1 MFRTT
6 IAVAAVTILTLPAAA
21 NHGLGHNQGHDR
33 SQSSRNLLR
42 YTDQI
47 RSQMA
52 LVRAQ
57 TDATFERVRGGR
69 FIAGDIYGQLDD
81 LCRELD
87 QLEELAAR
95 PVGSRGDFRR
105 LERAVQRVDQRS
117 HEVVDAVRSAL
128 ADPRRFQGTPNYVST
143 IQSGYFPSSTVGHRG
158 IRLVIGNG
166 NVAVNIGGG
175 QHTPY
180 VAARPVI
187 ARPVSVGRHGHGDR
201 NGDAL
206 CSMTDSLRLMTR
218 QLVALVSR

>member
-1 MFRTT
+1 MGILTMFRTT
-6 IAVAAVTILTLPAAA
+6 LAVAAVMLLTLPALAD
-21 NHGLGHNQGHDR
+21 HRHDQPQGGG
-33 SQSSRNLLR
+33 QLLR

-47 RSQMA
+47 RAQMA

-57 TDATFERVRGGR
+57 TDATFEHVRGGR

-105 LERAVQRVDQRS
+105 LERAVQRVDQQSRDV
-117 HEVVDAVRSAL
+117 ENAVRSAL
-128 ADPRRFQGTPNYVST
+128 ADPRRFQGTLNYVPT
-143 IQSGYFPSSTVGHRG
+143 IQSGYFPSNTVGHRG
-158 IRLVIGNG
+158 IRLVIGNS
-166 NVAVNIGGG
+166 NVGVNIGGG
-175 QHTPY
+175 QPTPY
-180 VAARPVI
+180 FAARPVL
-187 ARPVSVGRHGHGDR
+187 VGRHGHGDR

-218 QLVALVSR
+218 QLVGLVCH

>member
-6 IAVAAVTILTLPAAA
+6 LAVAAVTLLTLPALAD
-21 NHGLGHNQGHDR
+21 HHHDHPQGG
-33 SQSSRNLLR
+33 SQLLR

-95 PVGSRGDFRR
+95 PVVSRGDFRR
-105 LERAVQRVDQRS
+105 IERAVQRVDQQSRDV
-117 HEVVDAVRSAL
+117 EGAVRSAL
-128 ADPRRFQGTPNYVST
+128 ADPRRFQGTPNYVPT
-143 IQSGYFPSSTVGHRG
+143 QPAYYSGFASNTVGHRG

-166 NVAVNIGGG
+166 NVGVNIGGG
-175 QHTPY
+175 QPTPY
-180 VAARPVI
+180 VA

-218 QLVALVSR
+218 QLVGLVSH

>member
-1 MFRTT
+1 MFRSTL
-6 IAVAAVTILTLPAAA
+6 AVAAVTLLTLPAAA
-21 NHGLGHNQGHDR
+21 NHGKGYNQGHGHGPNP
-33 SQSSRNLLR
+33 SGGSLLR

-95 PVGSRGDFRR
+95 PVISRGDFRR
-105 LERAVQRVDQRS
+105 IERAVLRVDEQSRDV
-117 HEVVDAVRSAL
+117 EGAVRSAL
-128 ADPRRFQGTPNYVST
+128 ADPRRFQGTPSYVPTQPAFYPGFASN
-143 IQSGYFPSSTVGHRG
+143 SVGHRG

-166 NVAVNIGGG
+166 NVGVSVGGG
-175 QHTPY
+175 QPTPY
-180 VAARPVI
+180 VA

-201 NGDAL
+201 SGDAL

-218 QLVALVSR
+218 QLVGLVSH

>member
-6 IAVAAVTILTLPAAA
+6 LAVAAVSLLTLPALADHHHDHS
-21 NHGLGHNQGHDR
+21 HGDR
-33 SQSSRNLLR
+33 QLLR

-69 FIAGDIYGQLDD
+69 FIASDVYGQLDD

-95 PVGSRGDFRR
+95 PVVSRGDFRR
-105 LERAVQRVDQRS
+105 IERAVLRVDEQSRDVES
-117 HEVVDAVRSAL
+117 AVRSAL
-128 ADPRRFQGTPNYVST
+128 TDPRRFQGTPSYLPTTQPVYYPGITTN
-143 IQSGYFPSSTVGHRG
+143 TVGHRG
-158 IRLVIGNG
+158 IRLVIGGG
-166 NVAVNIGGG
+166 NVGVSVGAPQPSPHV
-175 QHTPY
+175 
-180 VAARPVI
+180 V
-187 ARPVSVGRHGHGDR
+187 ARPVSVSRHGHGDR

>member
-6 IAVAAVTILTLPAAA
+6 LAVAAVTLLTLPAAA
-21 NHGLGHNQGHDR
+21 NHGHDHGPNQSGG
-33 SQSSRNLLR
+33 NLLR

-52 LVRAQ
+52 LVRGQ

-87 QLEELAAR
+87 QLEELAVR

-105 LERAVQRVDQRS
+105 LERAVQRVDQQSRDV
-117 HEVVDAVRSAL
+117 EGAVRSAL
-128 ADPRRFQGTPNYVST
+128 ADPRRFQGTPNYVPT
-143 IQSGYFPSSTVGHRG
+143 QPAYYSGFASNTVGHRG

-166 NVAVNIGGG
+166 NVGVNIGGG
-175 QHTPY
+175 QPTPY
-180 VAARPVI
+180 VVARPVN
-187 ARPVSVGRHGHGDR
+187 VSRHAHGDR

-218 QLVALVSR
+218 QLVGLVSH

>member
-6 IAVAAVTILTLPAAA
+6 LAVAAVSLLTLPALAD
-21 NHGLGHNQGHDR
+21 HHQDQPQGGG
-33 SQSSRNLLR
+33 NLLR

-57 TDATFERVRGGR
+57 TDATFEGIRGGR
-69 FIAGDIYGQLDD
+69 FIASDVYGQLDD

-95 PVGSRGDFRR
+95 PVVSRGNFRR
-105 LERAVQRVDQRS
+105 IERAVLRVDEQS
-117 HEVVDAVRSAL
+117 DDVEDAVRSAL
-128 ADPRRFQGTPNYVST
+128 ADPRLR
-143 IQSGYFPSSTVGHRG
+143 QSGPTFLPAVHPAYYPGITTNTVGHRG

-166 NVAVNIGGG
+166 KVGVNIGGP
-175 QHTPY
+175 QPSPY
-180 VAARPVI
+180 VVG
-187 ARPVSVGRHGHGDR
+187 RPVSVGQHGHGSR
-201 NGDAL
+201 NADAL
-206 CSMTDSLRLMTR
+206 CSMTDDLRLMTR